1 MASDPYIMN
10 SIWQCVKW
18 LCEHIGR
25 PYINSNFSIRFER
38 EGSGDFVGDV
48 YDMRI
53 HCEHDSYF
61 DHRCYGTSIHS
72 MTIQMW

>member
-10 SIWQCVKW
+10 SIWQCIKW

-38 EGSGDFVGDV
+38 EGSGDFVV
-48 YDMRI
+48 R
-53 HCEHDSYF
+53 E
-61 DHRCYGTSIHS
+61 
-72 MTIQMW
+72 